1 MEPEDE
7 VLNNTVSRPGSKS
20 RYKALVKANVAY
32 SVATLA
38 QKLRFHNSIKAQS
51 VSARHHKALTISG
64 KESIL
69 QMDSA
74 LYQPTRVRG
83 KSMYD
88 ENKKAATLKYL
99 KTQKELRLWVKQE
112 EYEEY
117 AAFAESVGMSLRQ
130 FVKSAIAETMERMK

>member
-1 MEPEDE
+1 
-7 VLNNTVSRPGSKS
+7 
-20 RYKALVKANVAY
+20 
-32 SVATLA
+32 
-38 QKLRFHNSIKAQS
+38 
-51 VSARHHKALTISG
+51 
-64 KESIL
+64 
-69 QMDSA
+69 MDSA

-130 FVKSAIAETMERMK
+130 FVKSAIAEKMERMK